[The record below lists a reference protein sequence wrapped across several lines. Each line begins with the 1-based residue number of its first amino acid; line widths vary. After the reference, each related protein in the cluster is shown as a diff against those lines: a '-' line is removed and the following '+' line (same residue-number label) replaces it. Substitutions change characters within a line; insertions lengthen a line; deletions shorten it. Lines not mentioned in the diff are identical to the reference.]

1 MLFSPGTVALVTG
14 ASKGIGAACAL
25 DLAREGA
32 SVVVNYNSDEL
43 GAKAVVAAIEAEGG
57 TAQAVQADVTDEVAV
72 RRMFNDIRRTHGRLD
87 VLVANAGI
95 TIDKVMMS
103 MSRRDFED
111 VLSTNVTGVFLCCR
125 EAARLMMLARKGSIV
140 TLSSITTRGYP
151 AVANYSASKAA
162 VASFSKSIAVELALM
177 GVRVNTVSPGLIETA
192 MVKKMHPVS
201 RKAFIDGIA
210 LGRGAAPEELA
221 YVVSFLASDKASY
234 ITGADIAVD
243 GGASLGLVIPEES
256 FANRDSERK
265 RKMSGAKVAGR
276 SRGAGPAGRAAT
288 RSNGAAPAARVT
300 ALEAAG
306 AGRPHGAVL
315 PTTDPHSEG
324 TLTP

>member
-1 MLFSPGTVALVTG
+1 MLFTPGTVALVTG
-14 ASKGIGAACAL
+14 ASKGIGAACAV

-32 SVVVNYNSDEL
+32 TVIVNYNRDEL

-57 TAQAVQADVTDEVAV
+57 TAEAFQADVADEVAV
-72 RRMFNDIRRTHGRLD
+72 RRMFNHVRRERGRLD

-95 TIDKVMMS
+95 TVDKVMMS

-111 VLSTNVTGVFLCCR
+111 VLNTNVTGVFLCCR
-125 EAARLMMLARKGSIV
+125 EAARLMMLARSGSIV

-162 VASFSKSIAVELALM
+162 VASFSKSIATELALM
-177 GVRVNTVSPGLIETA
+177 NVRVNTVSPGLVETA
-192 MVKKMHPVS
+192 MVRKMHPVS

-210 LGRGAAPEELA
+210 LGRAAAPEEVA
-221 YVVSFLASDKASY
+221 HVVSFLASDKASY

-243 GGASLGLVIPEES
+243 GGASLGLVIPGDT
-256 FANRDSERK
+256 FAQRDTERR
-265 RKMSGAKVAGR
+265 RKLSGAKGSGR
-276 SRGAGPAGRAAT
+276 SRPSPAARGNGAGP
-288 RSNGAAPAARVT
+288 PARVT
-300 ALEAAG
+300 TLTSAG
-306 AGRPHGAVL
+306 GGSGRSHDVAPSPA
-315 PTTDPHSEG
+315 DSHSEG

>member
-1 MLFSPGTVALVTG
+1 MLFPAETVALVTG

-32 SVVVNYNSDEL
+32 SVIVNYHRDEL
-43 GAKAVVAAIEAEGG
+43 GAQAVVEQIRAEGG
-57 TAQAVQADVTDEVAV
+57 SAEAVQADVADEAAV
-72 RRMFNDIRRTHGRLD
+72 RRMFNDIRRTRGRLD

-162 VASFSKSIAVELALM
+162 VASFSKSIATELALM
-177 GVRVNTVSPGLIETA
+177 NVRVNTVSPGLIETA
-192 MVKKMHPVS
+192 MVKKMHPAS

-221 YVVSFLASDKASY
+221 YVVSFLSSEKASY

-256 FANRDSERK
+256 FANRDLERK
-265 RKMSGAKVAGR
+265 RKMSGVK
-276 SRGAGPAGRAAT
+276 GPGKARVSHSA
-288 RSNGAAPAARVT
+288 RSNGAAAAPATTSPIPAAT
-300 ALEAAG
+300 GGPA
-306 AGRPHGAVL
+306 HG
-315 PTTDPHSEG
+315 EG